1 MVEEEVEEEIV
12 VPVKK
17 REVAAATA
25 ADDEGFSSVGK
36 GGKTVIAVS
45 QETLLTRLREVLES
59 RGKKVKSK
67 SNCIMERKGE
77 NAHSFLL

>member
-12 VPVKK
+12 APVKK
-17 REVAAATA
+17 REVADGSAAA
-25 ADDEGFSSVGK
+25 DDDEGFSSVGK

-59 RGKKVKSK
+59 RGKKVK
-67 SNCIMERKGE
+67 
-77 NAHSFLL
+77 